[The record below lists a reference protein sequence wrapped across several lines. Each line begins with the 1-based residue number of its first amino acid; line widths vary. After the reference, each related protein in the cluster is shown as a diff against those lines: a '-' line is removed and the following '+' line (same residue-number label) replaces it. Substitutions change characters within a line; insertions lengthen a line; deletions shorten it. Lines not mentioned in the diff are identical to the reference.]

1 MLLTWRQN
9 INQSFCTVIVK
20 SIELLK
26 LTILIRIRKKIN
38 QINLSVSS
46 VMICCI
52 FFNSCSQICL
62 SDPHRITTSFVIR
75 LYLFLPSVFLCILPL
90 YSDSLSNAINDCV
103 LRLNILHCTYS
114 GSRTIAPPSPNFFIS
129 FFSSPGPKV
138 QVNYCHHL
146 ASVVCRLSS
155 VVCRL

>member
-114 GSRTIAPPSPNFFIS
+114 GSRTIAPHPPIFS
-129 FFSSPGPKV
+129 FHFYEK
-138 QVNYCHHL
+138 
-146 ASVVCRLSS
+146 
-155 VVCRL
+155 